1 MSAYT
6 SNFAAT
12 ERREGDY
19 TCVEDRWESAR
30 VARESARERDAR
42 TSSWI
47 QRSFRTDA
55 RRVSAVFST
64 QAYDQHLNMILGD
77 VEEVITSTEVD
88 EETFEEFTKTTKRTV
103 PFLFIRGD
111 AVTLVSPP
119 LRN

>member
-1 MSAYT
+1 MRASRADALVGLT
-6 SNFAAT
+6 SSCT
-12 ERREGDY
+12 DE
-19 TCVEDRWESAR
+19 AR
-30 VARESARERDAR
+30 AR
-42 TSSWI
+42 T
-47 QRSFRTDA
+47 
-55 RRVSAVFST
+55 VFAT